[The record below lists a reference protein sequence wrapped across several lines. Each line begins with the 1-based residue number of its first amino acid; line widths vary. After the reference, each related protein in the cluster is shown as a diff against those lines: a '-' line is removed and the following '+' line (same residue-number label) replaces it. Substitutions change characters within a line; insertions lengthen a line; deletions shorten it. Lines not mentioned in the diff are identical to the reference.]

1 MNIFQQLKE
10 KKVLDKDG
18 KVDALG
24 PYGRMKL
31 TGREIATYFR
41 KNKVKDKEI
50 KKAVEVALDLG
61 GADTIARKEIKKFY
75 GDKILK
81 SKEVQQALK
90 FANEET
96 FREQLEEDYKKVMK
110 MYPRDNDWKK
120 LINKHKRDIDNFRK
134 NNKDLPRK
142 VEDDLISWALDNGEI
157 SNKDEV
163 EDFIDDILNE
173 STLSEGKN
181 LMPDIQKIV
190 DTKGAAKVGGIMVDM
205 FTASMINQIYNKVND
220 SNKKKM
226 EKSNISTLVNIA
238 QKMMQKMGDNIAEEV
253 KTTLSEKPYDDKDV
267 KNVEKLEKKLEKM
280 LKEVDKTM
288 RGSGL
293 SAPAFSM
300 VRGGIVK
307 GLESI
312 KKFYK
317 IAKNVPMK
325 ENLEENIM
333 SYPKKNEKKIRPML
347 MKIAK
352 KHPKVKVSF
361 GTHSKGKFVDDNNIN
376 FKGKDKDVDALLK
389 DIQNNHKNLVKMMEA
404 ANPAQQAAI
413 AISKKEKAGKPGYD
427 KDGKSLKNEWIMA
440 DGTRRRVHEKDK
452 RKQKKKNVM
461 DSYREMWENGY
472 MVEEVA
478 NITVDPR
485 NKINSGQQQGYFGME
500 IAKQAR
506 RFGLK
511 SAVMHKHI
519 RIKGPK
525 KKVNDFLRVVI
536 GKSRYGDPTEKD
548 MTTPQI
554 DKMLNKGM
562 K

>member
-1 MNIFQQLKE
+1 MNIFQQIKE

-50 KKAVEVALDLG
+50 RKAVEVALDLG
-61 GADTIARKEIKKFY
+61 GADSIARKEIKKFY

-81 SKEVQQALK
+81 SKEVQHALK

-134 NNKDLPRK
+134 NNKDLPKK

-157 SNKDEV
+157 SNKGEV

-173 STLSEGKN
+173 SQISEGKN
-181 LMPDIQKIV
+181 LVPDIKKIV
-190 DTKGAAKVGGIMVDM
+190 DTKGAAKVGGVMVDM
-205 FTASMINQIYNKVND
+205 FTASMISQIYDKVND

-226 EKSNISTLVNIA
+226 EKSNISTLVNLA

-253 KTTLSEKPYDDKDV
+253 KDLTEKPYDDKDV
-267 KNVEKLEKKLEKM
+267 KNVEKLQKKLEKM

-300 VRGGIVK
+300 VRGGVRK
-307 GLESI
+307 ALEAI
-312 KKFYK
+312 DKFYK

-325 ENLEENIM
+325 ENLEE
-333 SYPKKNEKKIRPML
+333 
-347 MKIAK
+347 
-352 KHPKVKVSF
+352 
-361 GTHSKGKFVDDNNIN
+361 
-376 FKGKDKDVDALLK
+376 
-389 DIQNNHKNLVKMMEA
+389 A

-413 AISKKEKAGKPGYD
+413 AIAKKKKAGKPGYD

-461 DSYREMWENGY
+461 DSYREMWENAY
-472 MVEEVA
+472 ISEEVA
-478 NITVDPR
+478 DITVDPR
-485 NKINSGQQQGYFGME
+485 NKLNSGQQQGYFGME

>member
-50 KKAVEVALDLG
+50 RKAVEVALDLG
-61 GADTIARKEIKKFY
+61 GADSIARKEIKKFY
-75 GDKILK
+75 GNKILK
-81 SKEVQQALK
+81 SKEVQNALK

-110 MYPRDNDWKK
+110 MYPRDKDWKK
-120 LINKHKRDIDNFRK
+120 LINKHKRDIDKFRK
-134 NNKDLPRK
+134 NNKDLPKK
-142 VEDDLISWALDNGEI
+142 VEDDLISWALDAGEI
-157 SNKDEV
+157 SNKGEV

-190 DTKGAAKVGGIMVDM
+190 DTKGAAKVGGIMIDM

-226 EKSNISTLVNIA
+226 ENSNISKLVDLA
-238 QKMMQKMGDNIAEEV
+238 QRMMQKMGDNLEERFKSSLAV
-253 KTTLSEKPYDDKDV
+253 NP
-267 KNVEKLEKKLEKM
+267 KNV
-280 LKEVDKTM
+280 
-288 RGSGL
+288 
-293 SAPAFSM
+293 
-300 VRGGIVK
+300 
-307 GLESI
+307 
-312 KKFYK
+312 KKFK
-317 IAKNVPMK
+317 
-325 ENLEENIM
+325 
-333 SYPKKNEKKIRPML
+333 PML
-347 MKIAK
+347 QKYADKFGVELEFGIGGKMPSVVQIKSKSSGAEK
-352 KHPKVKVSF
+352 NFMSAVS
-361 GTHSKGKFVDDNNIN
+361 
-376 FKGKDKDVDALLK
+376 KDRKLMSLMDEVE
-389 DIQNNHKNLVKMMEA
+389 EA

-427 KDGKSLKNEWIMA
+427 KEGKSLKN
-440 DGTRRRVHEKDK
+440 
-452 RKQKKKNVM
+452 KKESVM
-461 DSYREMWENGY
+461 DAYREMWENGY
-472 MVEEVA
+472 ITEEVA
-478 NITVDPR
+478 DITVDPKNR
-485 NKINSGQQQGYFGME
+485 INSGQQQGYHGME

>member
-50 KKAVEVALDLG
+50 RKAVEVALDLG
-61 GADTIARKEIKKFY
+61 GADSIARKEIKKFY

-81 SKEVQQALK
+81 SKEVQHALK

-134 NNKDLPRK
+134 NNKDLPKK

-157 SNKDEV
+157 SNKGEV

-173 STLSEGKN
+173 SQISEGKN

-205 FTASMINQIYNKVND
+205 FTASMISQIYDKVND

-226 EKSNISTLVNIA
+226 EKSNISTLVDLA
-238 QKMMQKMGDNIAEEV
+238 QRLMRK
-253 KTTLSEKPYDDKDV
+253 SE
-267 KNVEKLEKKLEKM
+267 
-280 LKEVDKTM
+280 
-288 RGSGL
+288 
-293 SAPAFSM
+293 
-300 VRGGIVK
+300 
-307 GLESI
+307 
-312 KKFYK
+312 
-317 IAKNVPMK
+317 
-325 ENLEENIM
+325 
-333 SYPKKNEKKIRPML
+333 
-347 MKIAK
+347 
-352 KHPKVKVSF
+352 
-361 GTHSKGKFVDDNNIN
+361 NNP
-376 FKGKDKDVDALLK
+376 FE
-389 DIQNNHKNLVKMMEA
+389 EA

-413 AISKKEKAGKPGYD
+413 AIAKKKKAGKPGYD
-427 KDGKSLKNEWIMA
+427 KDGKSLK
-440 DGTRRRVHEKDK
+440 
-452 RKQKKKNVM
+452 KKNVM
-461 DSYREMWENGY
+461 DSYKEMWENGY
-472 MVEEVA
+472 IAEEVA
-478 NITVDPR
+478 NITVDPKNR
-485 NKINSGQQQGYFGME
+485 INSGQQQGYFGME

>member
-50 KKAVEVALDLG
+50 RKAVEVALDLG
-61 GADTIARKEIKKFY
+61 GADSIARKEIKKFY

-81 SKEVQQALK
+81 SKEVQHALK

-134 NNKDLPRK
+134 NNKDLPKK

-157 SNKDEV
+157 SNKGEV

-173 STLSEGKN
+173 SQISEGKN

-205 FTASMINQIYNKVND
+205 FTASMISQIYDKVND

-226 EKSNISTLVNIA
+226 EKSNISTLVDLA
-238 QKMMQKMGDNIAEEV
+238 QRLMRK
-253 KTTLSEKPYDDKDV
+253 SE
-267 KNVEKLEKKLEKM
+267 
-280 LKEVDKTM
+280 
-288 RGSGL
+288 
-293 SAPAFSM
+293 
-300 VRGGIVK
+300 
-307 GLESI
+307 
-312 KKFYK
+312 
-317 IAKNVPMK
+317 
-325 ENLEENIM
+325 
-333 SYPKKNEKKIRPML
+333 
-347 MKIAK
+347 
-352 KHPKVKVSF
+352 
-361 GTHSKGKFVDDNNIN
+361 NNP
-376 FKGKDKDVDALLK
+376 FE
-389 DIQNNHKNLVKMMEA
+389 EA

-413 AISKKEKAGKPGYD
+413 AIAKKKKAGKPGYD
-427 KDGKSLKNEWIMA
+427 KDGKSLK
-440 DGTRRRVHEKDK
+440 
-452 RKQKKKNVM
+452 KKNVM
-461 DSYREMWENGY
+461 DSYKEMWENGY
-472 MVEEVA
+472 IAEEVA
-478 NITVDPR
+478 NITVDPKNR
-485 NKINSGQQQGYFGME
+485 INSGQQQGYFGME

-536 GKSRYGDPTEKD
+536 GKSRYGDPTEQD

>member
-41 KNKVKDKEI
+41 KNKVRDKEI
-50 KKAVEVALDLG
+50 RKAVEVALDLG
-61 GADTIARKEIKKFY
+61 GADSIARKEIKKFY

-81 SKEVQQALK
+81 SKEVQHALK

-134 NNKDLPRK
+134 NNKDLPKK

-157 SNKDEV
+157 SNKGEV

-173 STLSEGKN
+173 SQISEGKN

-205 FTASMINQIYNKVND
+205 FTASMISQIYDKVND

-226 EKSNISTLVNIA
+226 EKSNISTLVDLA
-238 QKMMQKMGDNIAEEV
+238 QRLMRK
-253 KTTLSEKPYDDKDV
+253 SE
-267 KNVEKLEKKLEKM
+267 
-280 LKEVDKTM
+280 
-288 RGSGL
+288 
-293 SAPAFSM
+293 
-300 VRGGIVK
+300 
-307 GLESI
+307 
-312 KKFYK
+312 
-317 IAKNVPMK
+317 
-325 ENLEENIM
+325 
-333 SYPKKNEKKIRPML
+333 
-347 MKIAK
+347 
-352 KHPKVKVSF
+352 
-361 GTHSKGKFVDDNNIN
+361 NNP
-376 FKGKDKDVDALLK
+376 FE
-389 DIQNNHKNLVKMMEA
+389 EA

-413 AISKKEKAGKPGYD
+413 AIAKKKKAGKPGYD
-427 KDGKSLKNEWIMA
+427 KDGKSLK
-440 DGTRRRVHEKDK
+440 
-452 RKQKKKNVM
+452 KKNVM
-461 DSYREMWENGY
+461 DSYKEMWENGY
-472 MVEEVA
+472 IAEEVA
-478 NITVDPR
+478 NITVDPKNR
-485 NKINSGQQQGYFGME
+485 INSGQQQGYFGME

>member
-1 MNIFQQLKE
+1 MNIFQQIKE

-50 KKAVEVALDLG
+50 RKAVEVALDLG
-61 GADTIARKEIKKFY
+61 GADSIARKEIKKFY

-81 SKEVQQALK
+81 SKEVQHALK

-134 NNKDLPRK
+134 NNKDLPKK

-157 SNKDEV
+157 SNKGEV

-173 STLSEGKN
+173 SQISEGKN
-181 LMPDIQKIV
+181 LVPDIKKIV
-190 DTKGAAKVGGIMVDM
+190 DTKGAAKVGGVMVDM
-205 FTASMINQIYNKVND
+205 FTASMISQIYDKVND

-226 EKSNISTLVNIA
+226 EKSNISTLVNLA

-253 KTTLSEKPYDDKDV
+253 KDLTEKPYDDKDV
-267 KNVEKLEKKLEKM
+267 KNVEKLQKKLEKM

-300 VRGGIVK
+300 VRGGVRK
-307 GLESI
+307 ALEAI
-312 KKFYK
+312 DKFYK

-325 ENLEENIM
+325 ENLEE
-333 SYPKKNEKKIRPML
+333 
-347 MKIAK
+347 
-352 KHPKVKVSF
+352 
-361 GTHSKGKFVDDNNIN
+361 
-376 FKGKDKDVDALLK
+376 
-389 DIQNNHKNLVKMMEA
+389 A

-413 AISKKEKAGKPGYD
+413 AIAKKKKAGKPGYD

-461 DSYREMWENGY
+461 DSYREMWENAY
-472 MVEEVA
+472 ITEEVA
-478 NITVDPR
+478 DITVDPR
-485 NKINSGQQQGYFGME
+485 NKLNSGQQQGYFGME

>member
-50 KKAVEVALDLG
+50 RKAVEVALDLG
-61 GADTIARKEIKKFY
+61 GADSIARKEIKKFY

-81 SKEVQQALK
+81 SKEVQHALK

-120 LINKHKRDIDNFRK
+120 LINKHKRDIDSFRK
-134 NNKDLPRK
+134 NNKDLPKK

-157 SNKDEV
+157 SNKGEV

-173 STLSEGKN
+173 SQISEGKN

-190 DTKGAAKVGGIMVDM
+190 DTKGATKVGGIMVDM

-226 EKSNISTLVNIA
+226 EKANISTLVDIA
-238 QKMMQKMGDNIAEEV
+238 QRMMQKMGDNLEERHMSNLAV
-253 KTTLSEKPYDDKDV
+253 EP
-267 KNVEKLEKKLEKM
+267 KNVSK
-280 LKEVDKTM
+280 
-288 RGSGL
+288 
-293 SAPAFSM
+293 
-300 VRGGIVK
+300 
-307 GLESI
+307 I
-312 KKFYK
+312 K
-317 IAKNVPMK
+317 
-325 ENLEENIM
+325 
-333 SYPKKNEKKIRPML
+333 PML
-347 MKIAK
+347 QKYADK
-352 KHPKVKVSF
+352 F
-361 GTHSKGKFVDDNNIN
+361 GVELEFGIGGRMPGVVQIKSKSAQAEKN
-376 FKGKDKDVDALLK
+376 FFAAVNKDRKLMSLMDEVE
-389 DIQNNHKNLVKMMEA
+389 EA

-413 AISKKEKAGKPGYD
+413 AIAKKKKAGKPGYD
-427 KDGKSLKNEWIMA
+427 KEGKSLKNEWIMA
-440 DGTRRRVHEKDK
+440 DGTKRRVHEKDK

-472 MVEEVA
+472 IREEVA

-536 GKSRYGDPTEKD
+536 GKSRYGDPTEQD

>member
-50 KKAVEVALDLG
+50 RKAVEVALDLG
-61 GADTIARKEIKKFY
+61 GADSIARKEIKKFY

-81 SKEVQQALK
+81 SKEVQHALK

-134 NNKDLPRK
+134 NNKDLPKK

-157 SNKDEV
+157 SNKGEV

-173 STLSEGKN
+173 SQISEGKN

-205 FTASMINQIYNKVND
+205 FTASMISQIYDKVND

-226 EKSNISTLVNIA
+226 EKSNISTLVDLA
-238 QKMMQKMGDNIAEEV
+238 QRLMRK
-253 KTTLSEKPYDDKDV
+253 SE
-267 KNVEKLEKKLEKM
+267 
-280 LKEVDKTM
+280 
-288 RGSGL
+288 
-293 SAPAFSM
+293 
-300 VRGGIVK
+300 
-307 GLESI
+307 
-312 KKFYK
+312 
-317 IAKNVPMK
+317 
-325 ENLEENIM
+325 
-333 SYPKKNEKKIRPML
+333 
-347 MKIAK
+347 
-352 KHPKVKVSF
+352 
-361 GTHSKGKFVDDNNIN
+361 NNP
-376 FKGKDKDVDALLK
+376 FE
-389 DIQNNHKNLVKMMEA
+389 EA

-413 AISKKEKAGKPGYD
+413 AIAKKKKAGKPGYD
-427 KDGKSLKNEWIMA
+427 KDGKSLK
-440 DGTRRRVHEKDK
+440 
-452 RKQKKKNVM
+452 KKNVM
-461 DSYREMWENGY
+461 DSYKEMWENGY
-472 MVEEVA
+472 IAEEVA
-478 NITVDPR
+478 NITVDPKNR
-485 NKINSGQQQGYFGME
+485 INSGQQQGYHGME

>member
-50 KKAVEVALDLG
+50 RKAVEVALDLG
-61 GADTIARKEIKKFY
+61 GADSIARKEIKKFY

-81 SKEVQQALK
+81 SKEVQHALK

-134 NNKDLPRK
+134 NNKDLPKK

-157 SNKDEV
+157 SNKGEV

-173 STLSEGKN
+173 SQISEGKN

-205 FTASMINQIYNKVND
+205 FTASMISQIYDKVND

-226 EKSNISTLVNIA
+226 EKSNISTLVDLA
-238 QKMMQKMGDNIAEEV
+238 QRLMRK
-253 KTTLSEKPYDDKDV
+253 SE
-267 KNVEKLEKKLEKM
+267 
-280 LKEVDKTM
+280 
-288 RGSGL
+288 
-293 SAPAFSM
+293 
-300 VRGGIVK
+300 
-307 GLESI
+307 
-312 KKFYK
+312 
-317 IAKNVPMK
+317 
-325 ENLEENIM
+325 
-333 SYPKKNEKKIRPML
+333 
-347 MKIAK
+347 
-352 KHPKVKVSF
+352 
-361 GTHSKGKFVDDNNIN
+361 NNP
-376 FKGKDKDVDALLK
+376 FE
-389 DIQNNHKNLVKMMEA
+389 EA

-413 AISKKEKAGKPGYD
+413 AIAKKKKAGKPGYD
-427 KDGKSLKNEWIMA
+427 KDGKSLK
-440 DGTRRRVHEKDK
+440 
-452 RKQKKKNVM
+452 KKNVM
-461 DSYREMWENGY
+461 DSYKEMWENGY
-472 MVEEVA
+472 IAEEVA
-478 NITVDPR
+478 NITVDPKNR
-485 NKINSGQQQGYFGME
+485 INSGQQQGYHGME

-536 GKSRYGDPTEKD
+536 GKSRYGDPTEQD

>member
-50 KKAVEVALDLG
+50 RKAVEVALDLG
-61 GADTIARKEIKKFY
+61 GADSIARKEIKKFY

-81 SKEVQQALK
+81 SKEVQHALK

-134 NNKDLPRK
+134 NNKDLPKK

-157 SNKDEV
+157 SNKGEV

-173 STLSEGKN
+173 SQISEGKN

-190 DTKGAAKVGGIMVDM
+190 DTKGATKVGGIMVDM

-226 EKSNISTLVNIA
+226 EKANISTLVDIA
-238 QKMMQKMGDNIAEEV
+238 QRMMQKMGDNIAED
-253 KTTLSEKPYDDKDV
+253 S
-267 KNVEKLEKKLEKM
+267 
-280 LKEVDKTM
+280 
-288 RGSGL
+288 
-293 SAPAFSM
+293 
-300 VRGGIVK
+300 
-307 GLESI
+307 
-312 KKFYK
+312 
-317 IAKNVPMK
+317 
-325 ENLEENIM
+325 IM

-413 AISKKEKAGKPGYD
+413 AIAKKKKAGKPGYD

-485 NKINSGQQQGYFGME
+485 NKLNSGQQQGYFGME